1 MNIIYYIIMIM
12 ENYIMELGRLLGIIR
27 DKNMEKVFKFCQ
39 QGINLKVFSSKAKN
53 LDLVLWSILMVVLM
67 LGNGKMAVN
76 MDKANLLILKEYY
89 IKENGNKVKKVV
101 MEK

>member
-39 QGINLKVFSSKAKN
+39 QGINLKVFSSMAKN

>member
-1 MNIIYYIIMIM
+1 
-12 ENYIMELGRLLGIIR
+12 
-27 DKNMEKVFKFCQ
+27 
-39 QGINLKVFSSKAKN
+39 
-53 LDLVLWSILMVVLM
+53 M